1 MPLLGLQFSE
11 EYAYKRLKESPLHN
25 LTGEKEDSLNI
36 ENLGPNFIGIDV
48 RFTENKILSIEPVI
62 KEDIVDANN

>member
-11 EYAYKRLKESPLHN
+11 EYALERLKQSPLHN
-25 LTGEKEDSLNI
+25 LTGEKEDSLEI